1 MRELLRHVGLLQ
13 RGGADERD
21 RRPFPSTGRPLGIR
35 SGVAQLPPRHAGNVV
50 PRVRRRRRH
59 QPAHALMPARAA
71 GLAADPARVSRSSRP
86 GSGAPAAATRHI
98 RRGKAGRCSRNK
110 SAPFLFFFARD
121 DVPSADIRRGK
132 KRNCQE
138 AAIKSSDGRQVVS
151 RRQEACLISRNP
163 LVATYMKNKRARTRK
178 RKGRLFFSKE
188 WRGKRK
194 AALYF
199 HRFVWLR
206 SGSVAAALSSPCTS
220 FFAAIPRGTSGCS
233 TSAPLFALV
242 HAPTSDRQ
250 FTKHSALR
258 FAGLV

>member
-98 RRGKAGRCSRNK
+98 RRGKAGRCSRDK
-110 SAPFLFFFARD
+110 SAPFLFFVARD

-132 KRNCQE
+132 K
-138 AAIKSSDGRQVVS
+138 KKLS
-151 RRQEACLISRNP
+151 
-163 LVATYMKNKRARTRK
+163 
-178 RKGRLFFSKE
+178 
-188 WRGKRK
+188 
-194 AALYF
+194 
-199 HRFVWLR
+199 R
-206 SGSVAAALSSPCTS
+206 SGNQIIGRAPGCVTAT
-220 FFAAIPRGTSGCS
+220 RGVPYQPEPARGN
-233 TSAPLFALV
+233 V
-242 HAPTSDRQ
+242 YE
-250 FTKHSALR
+250 K
-258 FAGLV
+258 